1 MTSFKDFAP
10 ILSENVPLARLTS
23 MRVGGP
29 VRFLFEP
36 RSQAELASLLDVLRR
51 ENILVRVIGGGSNV
65 VASDD
70 GFPGAVIR
78 LAGEFAYLSFEGPA
92 VTAGAAVPL
101 PRFVR
106 ECAQRGLSGAEG
118 LVGIPG
124 TLGGALVMNAG
135 GRWGEIC
142 RLVRTARIMT
152 LQGDVKDVGP
162 EMLTFGYR
170 HSSLTGSVVLSAVFQ
185 LHQSDERSVEAAK
198 RNFLDKKRATQDLG
212 SLSAGCIFKNPPG
225 EVSAGALI
233 DQAGLKGTALGGA
246 KVSEIH
252 ANFLINTGSASAK
265 DVLDLA
271 RLVRNRVLETSGVD
285 LEFEVQLW

>member
-1 MTSFKDFAP
+1 MTSFKNFAP

-51 ENILVRVIGGGSNV
+51 NNILVRVIGAGSNV
-65 VASDD
+65 VAGDD

-78 LAGEFAYLSFEGPA
+78 LAGDFAHLSFEGPA

-106 ECAQRGLSGAEG
+106 ESAERGLSGAEG

-142 RLVRTARIMT
+142 RLVRAARVMT
-152 LQGDVKDVGP
+152 LQGGVTDVAP
-162 EMLTFGYR
+162 EKLAFGYR
-170 HSSLTGSVVLSAVFQ
+170 HSTLVGSVVLSAVFQ
-185 LHQSDERSVEAAK
+185 LQQSDRQAVEAAT
-198 RNFLDKKRATQDLG
+198 RSFLDKKRATQDLG
-212 SLSAGCIFKNPPG
+212 AASAGCIFKNPPG
-225 EVSAGALI
+225 GLSAGALI
-233 DQAGLKGTALGGA
+233 DRAGLKGVQVGGA
-246 KVSEIH
+246 KVSPLH
-252 ANFLINTGSASAK
+252 ANFLVNTGSASAK

-271 RLVRNRVLETSGVD
+271 RLVRSRVLETSGVD